1 MILLLYIIL
10 LLQQLKPTPAL
21 AAKEEQQDVKFL
33 HEMAQKLNTY
43 SITANILQQ
52 RRSHQCLEQAMA
64 RELIQTK

>member
-43 SITANILQQ
+43 ITANILQQ